1 MYLPLGQKK
10 EVFFCFFVWGGGG
23 GEEEGECEGEVFK
36 STEGL
41 KIFFLSEFCNNIW
54 LCLSLVSSTSQVS
67 SLSLSDII
75 PSC

>member
-10 EVFFCFFVWGGGG
+10 KSFFFFFFWGGGVD
-23 GEEEGECEGEVFK
+23 EEGKCEGEVFK
-36 STEGL
+36 ITEGL

-67 SLSLSDII
+67 SLSL
-75 PSC
+75 